1 VRDSSGATASR
12 SLSIAITAAPL
23 SVTTSSLPGGAVG
36 TPYSQQL
43 GASGGTGGY
52 TWSVA
57 NGSLPAGL
65 SLSSGGAVSGTPTAA
80 GTAGFTAQVQDSS
93 GAKATQSLSITITSG
108 QLSVTT
114 SSLPGG
120 AVGTPYSQQLG
131 ATGGTGGYTW
141 SVANGSLP
149 AGLSL
154 STGGAISGTPT
165 APGTAGFTA
174 QVQDSSG
181 AKATQSLSIT
191 INGAQLSVTTSS
203 LPGATLGT
211 PYSQQL
217 GAAGGTGGYTWSVS
231 SGSLPA
237 GLSLSAGGA
246 ISGTPTAAGAASFA
260 VQVKDSSNATATQSL
275 SITVA
280 GPQLSVTTSSLPGG
294 NVAVPYSQTLS
305 ASGGSGGYTW
315 SLSGGSLPAG
325 LSLASSGTISG
336 TPTAPGTAGFTAQVR
351 DSAGATA
358 SHSLSITIAAPQLN
372 VTTSSLA
379 GGAVGAPYSQTLSA
393 TGGAGTYSW
402 SITSGSLPQGV
413 SLTSGGVI
421 SGTPAA
427 AGNATFTATV
437 TDGTATASR
446 SFSVAVAPALV
457 ITTSSLPAGRV
468 GAAYSQ
474 SLQAS
479 GGAPPYS
486 WTVVSGQLP
495 LGLTLVPDSGT
506 ISGTPTTAGT
516 YSFRVRVTDSG
527 TAAAEATFSLAIV
540 GALTITTNA
549 SLATGSAGSPY
560 SQTFAAT
567 GGTPPY
573 TWAETGTLPA
583 GLTFSTAGVLSGTPT
598 QVGTF
603 PITVQVTDASS
614 VKATGNYS
622 VQVVSGLAIATAPV
636 LPAATAFVP
645 YTYALQ
651 TGGGSPP
658 YLWVVTAGSLPA
670 GLTFSGSGEIT
681 GSPTSTGDFT
691 FTAQV
696 TDGVSRTAQKE
707 FTLSVKGPLS
717 ITSAALPSGVTG
729 SPYSQTFTAAGG
741 APPYSWTVVGGS
753 LPPGLTLEIP
763 TGVLAGM
770 PTATGSFTFTVRVT
784 DSNSV
789 TAQEQLTIPIGEGL
803 TLTTAASL
811 PSGTAG
817 AAYTAQMTVT
827 GGQAPY
833 TWSLAQGNLPPGLS
847 LNGAS
852 GAING
857 VPTASGTYNFT
868 IGVSDSARLS
878 TTGAYTIQVG
888 LPNAPAL
895 SIGGLPGTLQPL
907 QQPPVTISLANP
919 FPVAVSGTVSLS
931 FTPGGP
937 NPMDDPS
944 VQFSTGGR
952 SATFTIPANATQA
965 VFAAPQFA
973 LQAGSVTGTIT
984 VRVVSLQAGG
994 APLDIPSSL
1003 TQTATVAPGP
1013 PVISTV
1019 SLVHTQGGVQL
1030 QIVGLTDTREL
1041 TKATV
1046 TFQPAAGA
1054 SLTNSQVVVTL
1065 TDVANGYFQ
1074 AGVSAGFGGQFAL
1087 TMPFTFQG
1095 DVSLSSVS
1103 VVLTNGRGDSPAAS
1117 ANY

>member
-1 VRDSSGATASR
+1 
-12 SLSIAITAAPL
+12 
-23 SVTTSSLPGGAVG
+23 VTTSSLPGGTVG
-36 TPYSQQL
+36 TPYAQQL
-43 GASGGTGGY
+43 GAAGGTGGY
-52 TWSVA
+52 SWSVT
-57 NGSLPAGL
+57 NGSLPPGL
-65 SLSSGGAVSGTPTAA
+65 SLSATGAISGTPTAPGA
-80 GTAGFTAQVQDSS
+80 TGFTVQLRDSS
-93 GAKATQSLSITITSG
+93 GATATQSLSITITAP

-120 AVGTPYSQQLG
+120 TVGTPYSQQLA

-141 SVANGSLP
+141 SLSNGSLP

-154 STGGAISGTPT
+154 AAGGGISGTPS
-165 APGTAGFTA
+165 TAGAASFTV
-174 QVQDSSG
+174 QVKDSSN
-181 AKATQSLSIT
+181 ATATQSLSIT
-191 INGAQLSVTTSS
+191 IAGPQLSVTTSS
-203 LPGATLGT
+203 LPGGTVGT

-217 GAAGGTGGYTWSVS
+217 AATGGSGGYTWSVS

-237 GLSLSAGGA
+237 GLSLSAGGD
-246 ISGTPTAAGAASFA
+246 ISGTPATAGAASFA

-275 SITVA
+275 SINIA
-280 GPQLSVTTSSLPGG
+280 GPQLSVTTSSLSGG
-294 NVAVPYSQTLS
+294 SVAIPYSQTLS
-305 ASGGSGGYTW
+305 ATGGSGGYTW
-315 SLSGGSLPAG
+315 SVSSGSLPAG
-325 LSLASSGTISG
+325 LSLSGGGTISG
-336 TPTAPGTAGFTAQVR
+336 TPTAPGSAGFTVQVK
-351 DSAGATA
+351 DSSNATA
-358 SHSLSITIAAPQLN
+358 TQSLSITIAAPQLN
-372 VTTSSLA
+372 ITTSSLA
-379 GGAVGAPYSQTLSA
+379 GGTVGTPYSQTLSA
-393 TGGAGTYSW
+393 SGGAGTYSW
-402 SITSGSLPQGV
+402 SVTSGSLPQGV
-413 SLTSGGVI
+413 LLSSGGVM
-421 SGTPAA
+421 SGTPSA
-427 AGNATFTATV
+427 AGNGTFTATV
-437 TDGTATASR
+437 TDGTTSASR
-446 SFSVAVAPALV
+446 TFSVAVAPALT
-457 ITTSSLPAGRV
+457 ITTSSLGAGRV

-486 WTVVSGQLP
+486 WSLVSGQLP
-495 LGLTLVPDSGT
+495 TGLTLLPASGT
-506 ISGTPTTAGT
+506 LSGTPTTAGT
-516 YSFRVRVTDSG
+516 FSFRVRATDSG
-527 TAAAEATFSLAIV
+527 TAAAEATFSLTIA
-540 GALTITTNA
+540 GALSITTNP

-573 TWAETGTLPA
+573 TWTQTGALPA

-603 PITVQVTDASS
+603 PFAVQVTDASS
-614 VKATGNYS
+614 VKASGNYS

-636 LPAATAFVP
+636 LPQATAFVP
-645 YTYALQ
+645 YTYTLQ
-651 TGGGSPP
+651 TAGGSPP
-658 YLWVVTAGSLPA
+658 YSWVVTVGSLPA
-670 GLTFSGSGEIT
+670 GLTFNGNGQIS

-696 TDGVSRTAQKE
+696 IDGASRTAQKE
-707 FTLSVKGPLS
+707 FTLSVRGPLT

-729 SPYSQTFTAAGG
+729 SPYSQTLTAAGG
-741 APPYSWTVVGGS
+741 APPYSWSVVSGS

-763 TGVLAGM
+763 TGVLAGT
-770 PTATGSFTFTVRVT
+770 PTATGDFTFTVRAT

-789 TAQEQLTIPIGEGL
+789 TAQMQLAVSIGAGL

-817 AAYTAQMTVT
+817 AAYTAQLKVT
-827 GGQAPY
+827 GGQPPY
-833 TWSLAQGNLPPGLS
+833 TWSLAQGNLPAGLS
-847 LNGAS
+847 LNGATGVIS
-852 GAING
+852 G

-919 FPVAVSGTVSLS
+919 YPVAVTGTVSLS

-965 VFAAPQFA
+965 VFSAPQFA

-1046 TFQPAAGA
+1046 TFQPAAGT

-1103 VVLTNGRGDSPAAS
+1103 VVLSNSRGDSPAAS